1 MFCDWSLQIQ
11 ERSALL
17 ETCPWCAAKGQSL
30 ALRSY
35 RINSQEFITLCTDPQ
50 CLFPLVS
57 RPLEDVLASLVPPLH
72 QTQTGSKRKSPCGLE
87 NGDPVP
93 SPKHARSV
101 ESEVAEDAV
110 SQSGALSVS
119 GITSKLNGE
128 EECFNGK
135 KERIRQSEHTSMDVV
150 NKTLKHTLPE
160 TERGGANAYHKDSG
174 WSMPEEMDQELLE
187 EEQDGVCRPEDGTP
201 TLDKGFPLQKKM
213 LPVLQVAVSA
223 VESTVE
229 SEGAQKEVLSTLQEA
244 VFAREN
250 TFSAPQV
257 AISLPEKI
265 SRPLH
270 VAVSASTSA
279 PEKPLAKVA
288 LVEVVPTFEDTVS
301 LLEALTAPGEV
312 TQSRQKVHP
321 PLQRTVK
328 VVSAPEKVVSAPEKV
343 VSAPEK
349 RRLCLRQRRL
359 CLRQRRL
366 CLRQRRLCLRQ
377 RRLCLRR
384 LCLRQR
390 RLCLRQ
396 RRLCL
401 RQRRLCLRQRR
412 EKVVS
417 APEKVVSAPEKVV
430 SAPEKVVSAPEKV
443 VSAPEKVVSAP
454 EKVVSE
460 RRLCLRQR
468 RLCLPEKVVSAPEKV
483 VSAPEKVVSAPEKVA
498 MVPPAMEAVLVL
510 QDALTV
516 LENASP
522 GIKEGLAV
530 LKKDEEEECLIEE
543 KDVAILVALDDVPA
557 SEEVEK
563 ALPALVEAVPASEE
577 VEKALPALV
586 DDVPASEEVEN
597 SLPALVEAVPALE
610 KDEEEVATPA
620 LMDNECGEDDLSVFD
635 EEECSPEVMCR
646 PCSVDLSQSKVPVE
660 VHDDDDDDG
669 PIKARRRAQNT
680 RQLISSEDEMTG
692 KTMETEREGSVTEEV
707 KVVPSPPKKKMGRPR
722 KTSII
727 KYTQVVVPNF
737 DPEVISTEELVPVP
751 GPHLF
756 WRNEHSLCWL
766 DTLLV
771 ALVHL
776 HTLRDRRPTK
786 RPTVGQPV
794 WDLCESYNRACGL
807 ITAYQHTGADGVVR
821 VPSAVLQRVQTEMQ
835 AIRMSIFRLLE
846 PLLKCK
852 LGQNETPVFALP
864 LLLRADSW
872 AEPLFQQTYEWQFEC
887 ISTTCQHATNT
898 KCKKTLTTF
907 TKVLS
912 DWHPLNAAHQ
922 SRCSKCNKRKQTRML
937 VLERVS
943 PVFVL
948 HFVEGLPDNDL
959 CVYSF
964 TFQQQEYSVTTVI
977 QYDQQLKH
985 FVTWIRRTDGSWLEF
1000 DDLKHPNCVSHTQLV
1015 VPPREIHVVFWELKT
1030 DRPDNPQTP
1039 CSPPVSLTSTLLI
1052 HKELQQ
1058 PPLAKLFVNNESQ
1071 DISQTVSD
1079 DADTDMD
1086 TAITAGYIDND
1097 MDATLTNNVNSPIA
1111 IGSTSV
1117 LHGVPVQSCYHNLS
1131 LPLHNDTAVVE
1142 ALTVSDDTDIMDATV
1157 TTGKAGNS
1165 SISTTLLDTFEG
1177 LSHDD
1182 VVTLTLVEV
1191 KVGSDGRPLDDNNVS
1206 LAPGQNGDLSPPLPA
1221 PTPEAENPAP
1231 AHEMPPETDVVV
1243 IKRPSS
1249 PDTASVFLLASSD
1262 GPSEPDSEKPTP
1274 PSPPRLRRGRS
1285 TSNKAKMMASNTPVA
1300 PAAKVVATTPPR
1312 TATPMALPGKCGG
1325 IILPSVVSM
1334 MSPSYVEPS
1343 TPAPEAPTPPSPPPH
1358 SKPTTTSTSLQSKP
1372 GLPPPPDPNSR
1383 WSYLLSLH
1391 PTSIPNPPRPTSH
1404 FKHSTPNRFQQLSH
1418 SWQTPSMAPPNPDA
1432 RLKKPPPPPLP
1443 KPKLSKVDN
1452 EALPVKAAE
1461 MYGGFQARS
1470 RIVNI
1475 NMNSPSKTS
1484 SPTQLLSQRTDPQ
1497 NGAWKIPSQPPAL
1510 VSRKPLINHTTS
1522 AVPVVTSLPP
1532 SPGVTEIPK
1541 ISSSRK
1547 HSPGS
1552 QVSETDAL
1560 RYKLLKKLKAKK
1572 KKLEKLNQML
1582 GYQGGAGGRGE
1593 VTCTPDIT
1601 DRSPSHTVSSSTSVY
1616 DSPAYDQFFAD
1627 LLSPATTASNLSP
1640 DSTGLLEML
1649 TTNGQEGGGDL
1660 ACGGNG
1666 ISGASQVVTPVI
1678 LHPANHGV
1686 VVPQPGLAEPIT
1698 TSGENFLEEFI
1709 SGSANQQTEMETD
1722 TLSAL
1727 DLFF

>member
-1 MFCDWSLQIQ
+1 M
-11 ERSALL
+11 
-17 ETCPWCAAKGQSL
+17 
-30 ALRSY
+30 
-35 RINSQEFITLCTDPQ
+35 
-50 CLFPLVS
+50 
-57 RPLEDVLASLVPPLH
+57 
-72 QTQTGSKRKSPCGLE
+72 
-87 NGDPVP
+87 
-93 SPKHARSV
+93 
-101 ESEVAEDAV
+101 
-110 SQSGALSVS
+110 
-119 GITSKLNGE
+119 
-128 EECFNGK
+128 
-135 KERIRQSEHTSMDVV
+135 
-150 NKTLKHTLPE
+150 
-160 TERGGANAYHKDSG
+160 
-174 WSMPEEMDQELLE
+174 
-187 EEQDGVCRPEDGTP
+187 
-201 TLDKGFPLQKKM
+201 
-213 LPVLQVAVSA
+213 
-223 VESTVE
+223 
-229 SEGAQKEVLSTLQEA
+229 
-244 VFAREN
+244 
-250 TFSAPQV
+250 
-257 AISLPEKI
+257 SLPQKRLRRLYLPWWRMSLPSEEVEKAL
-265 SRPLH
+265 P
-270 VAVSASTSA
+270 
-279 PEKPLAKVA
+279 A
-288 LVEVVPTFEDTVS
+288 LVEDVPASEEVEKALPALVEDVPAS
-301 LLEALTAPGEV
+301 EEVEKALPALVEDVPALEEVEKALPALVEDVPASEEV
-312 TQSRQKVHP
+312 
-321 PLQRTVK
+321 
-328 VVSAPEKVVSAPEKV
+328 EKALPALVEDVPASEEVEKALPALV
-343 VSAPEK
+343 EDVPASEEVEK
-349 RRLCLRQRRL
+349 ALPALVEDVPASEEV
-359 CLRQRRL
+359 
-366 CLRQRRLCLRQ
+366 
-377 RRLCLRR
+377 
-384 LCLRQR
+384 
-390 RLCLRQ
+390 
-396 RRLCL
+396 
-401 RQRRLCLRQRR
+401 
-412 EKVVS
+412 EK
-417 APEKVVSAPEKVV
+417 A
-430 SAPEKVVSAPEKV
+430 
-443 VSAPEKVVSAP
+443 
-454 EKVVSE
+454 
-460 RRLCLRQR
+460 
-468 RLCLPEKVVSAPEKV
+468 LPA
-483 VSAPEKVVSAPEKVA
+483 
-498 MVPPAMEAVLVL
+498 LV
-510 QDALTV
+510 
-516 LENASP
+516 E
-522 GIKEGLAV
+522 
-530 LKKDEEEECLIEE
+530 
-543 KDVAILVALDDVPA
+543 DVPA

-563 ALPALVEAVPASEE
+563 ALPALVEAVPALQE
-577 VEKALPALV
+577 VEKALPT
-586 DDVPASEEVEN
+586 
-597 SLPALVEAVPALE
+597 LVEAVPASE
-610 KDEEEVATPA
+610 KDEEEVATHA
-620 LMDNECGEDDLSVFD
+620 LMDNEYGEDDLSVFD

-660 VHDDDDDDG
+660 VHDDDDDDDG

-692 KTMETEREGSVTEEV
+692 ETMETEREGSVTEEV
-707 KVVPSPPKKKMGRPR
+707 EVVPSPPKKKMGRPR
-722 KTSII
+722 KTPII

-737 DPEVISTEELVPVP
+737 DPEVISTDELVPVP

-872 AEPLFQQTYEWQFEC
+872 AEPLFQQAYEWQFEC

-1015 VPPREIHVVFWELKT
+1015 VPPKEIHVVFWELKT

-1039 CSPPVSLTSTLLI
+1039 CSPPVSLTSTVLI

-1086 TAITAGYIDND
+1086 TTITAGYIDND

-1131 LPLHNDTAVVE
+1131 LPLLHNDTAIVE
-1142 ALTVSDDTDIMDATV
+1142 ALTVSDDTDNDIMDTTV

-1165 SISTTLLDTFEG
+1165 SIGSTTLLDTFEG

-1191 KVGSDGRPLDDNNVS
+1191 KVGSDGRALDDNDVS
-1206 LAPGQNGDLSPPLPA
+1206 LAPRQNGDLSPPLPA

-1231 AHEMPPETDVVV
+1231 AHEMPPEGETPPETDVVV

-1249 PDTASVFLLASSD
+1249 PDTASGFLLDSSD

-1285 TSNKAKMMASNTPVA
+1285 TSNKAKMIASNTPVA

-1312 TATPMALPGKCGG
+1312 TSTPMALPGKCGG

-1343 TPAPEAPTPPSPPPH
+1343 TPSPEAPTPPSPPPH
-1358 SKPTTTSTSLQSKP
+1358 SKPATTSTSLQSKP

-1418 SWQTPSMAPPNPDA
+1418 SWQIPRMAPPNPDA
-1432 RLKKPPPPPLP
+1432 RLKKPPPLP

-1497 NGAWKIPSQPPAL
+1497 NGAWKIQSQPPAL

-1522 AVPVVTSLPP
+1522 AVPIVTSLPP

-1547 HSPGS
+1547 HSPGG

-1582 GYQGGAGGRGE
+1582 GNQGGAGGRGE

-1627 LLSPATTASNLSP
+1627 LLSPVTTASNLSP

>member
-1 MFCDWSLQIQ
+1 MSGDGTGLGAPGPLAGYWEKIQ

-72 QTQTGSKRKSPCGLE
+72 QTQTGSKRKRPCGLE

-135 KERIRQSEHTSMDVV
+135 KERIRQSEHTNMDVV

-201 TLDKGFPLQKKM
+201 TLDKGFPLQKKT
-213 LPVLQVAVSA
+213 ATCKTGNVSA

-279 PEKPLAKVA
+279 PEKPLAKAA

-343 VSAPEK
+343 VSAPE
-349 RRLCLRQRRL
+349 
-359 CLRQRRL
+359 
-366 CLRQRRLCLRQ
+366 
-377 RRLCLRR
+377 
-384 LCLRQR
+384 
-390 RLCLRQ
+390 
-396 RRLCL
+396 
-401 RQRRLCLRQRR
+401 
-412 EKVVS
+412 EVVS

-454 EKVVSE
+454 EKLVSAPEKVVSAPE
-460 RRLCLRQR
+460 KVVSAPEKVVSA
-468 RLCLPEKVVSAPEKV
+468 PEKVVSAPEKV

-563 ALPALVEAVPASEE
+563 ALPALVE
-577 VEKALPALV
+577 
-586 DDVPASEEVEN
+586 DVPASEEVEN

-660 VHDDDDDDG
+660 VHDDDDG

-692 KTMETEREGSVTEEV
+692 ETMETEREGSVTEEV
-707 KVVPSPPKKKMGRPR
+707 EVVPSPPKKKMGRPR

-872 AEPLFQQTYEWQFEC
+872 AEPLFQQAYEWQFEC

-1030 DRPDNPQTP
+1030 DRPDNPQTS

-1086 TAITAGYIDND
+1086 STITAGYIDND

-1177 LSHDD
+1177 LSRDD

-1334 MSPSYVEPS
+1334 MSLSNVEPS

-1484 SPTQLLSQRTDPQ
+1484 SPTQLLSQITDPQ

-1522 AVPVVTSLPP
+1522 AVPIVTSLPP

-1547 HSPGS
+1547 HSPGG

-1698 TSGENFLEEFI
+1698 ASGENFLEEFI

>member
-1 MFCDWSLQIQ
+1 MSGDGTGLGAPGLLAGYWEKIQ

-35 RINSQEFITLCTDPQ
+35 RINFQEFITLCTDPQ

-57 RPLEDVLASLVPPLH
+57 RPLEDVLASLVPPLP
-72 QTQTGSKRKSPCGLE
+72 QTQTGSKRKSHCGLE
-87 NGDPVP
+87 NGNPVP
-93 SPKHARSV
+93 SPKLARSV

-119 GITSKLNGE
+119 GITNTLNGE

-135 KERIRQSEHTSMDVV
+135 KERISQSEHTNMDLVDT
-150 NKTLKHTLPE
+150 TLKHTLPE
-160 TERGGANAYHKDSG
+160 TERGGANGYHKDSG

-187 EEQDGVCRPEDGTP
+187 EEQDGLFLPEEDTP
-201 TLDKGFPLQKKM
+201 TLDKGFPLQKKTV
-213 LPVLQVAVSA
+213 PVLQVAVSV
-223 VESTVE
+223 VEPTVE
-229 SEGAQKEVLSTLQEA
+229 SEGAPKEGLFTLQEA
-244 VFAREN
+244 VFALDN
-250 TFSAPQV
+250 TLSAPQV
-257 AISLPEKI
+257 AISVPEKI

-270 VAVSASTSA
+270 MAVSASTSA
-279 PEKPLAKVA
+279 PEKPLAKAA
-288 LVEVVPTFEDTVS
+288 LVEVVPTLEDTVS
-301 LLEALTAPGEV
+301 LLESLTAPGEV
-312 TQSRQKVHP
+312 TPSHQKVHP

-328 VVSAPEKVVSAPEKV
+328 VVSAPEKVMSAPEKV
-343 VSAPEK
+343 VGTPD
-349 RRLCLRQRRL
+349 
-359 CLRQRRL
+359 
-366 CLRQRRLCLRQ
+366 
-377 RRLCLRR
+377 
-384 LCLRQR
+384 
-390 RLCLRQ
+390 
-396 RRLCL
+396 
-401 RQRRLCLRQRR
+401 
-412 EKVVS
+412 
-417 APEKVVSAPEKVV
+417 
-430 SAPEKVVSAPEKV
+430 
-443 VSAPEKVVSAP
+443 
-454 EKVVSE
+454 
-460 RRLCLRQR
+460 
-468 RLCLPEKVVSAPEKV
+468 
-483 VSAPEKVVSAPEKVA
+483 
-498 MVPPAMEAVLVL
+498 MEAVLVL
-510 QDALTV
+510 QEALTV
-516 LENASP
+516 LEEASP
-522 GIKEGLAV
+522 GMKEGLSV
-530 LKKDEEEECLIEE
+530 LKKDEECLISLE
-543 KDVAILVALDDVPA
+543 KEDEVAILVALEDVPA
-557 SEEVEK
+557 LEEVEK
-563 ALPALVEAVPASEE
+563 A
-577 VEKALPALV
+577 
-586 DDVPASEEVEN
+586 
-597 SLPALVEAVPALE
+597 LPALVEAVPALE

-620 LMDNECGEDDLSVFD
+620 LIDNEYGEEDLPVFD
-635 EEECSPEVMCR
+635 EEEEEECPPEVMCR
-646 PCSVDLSQSKVPVE
+646 PCSVDLSQSRVPVE
-660 VHDDDDDDG
+660 VHDDDDDDDG
-669 PIKARRRAQNT
+669 PIKARRRAQNAW
-680 RQLISSEDEMTG
+680 QLISSEDEMTG
-692 KTMETEREGSVTEEV
+692 ATMETEREGSVTEEV
-707 KVVPSPPKKKMGRPR
+707 EVVASQPKKKMGRPR
-722 KTSII
+722 KTPII
-727 KYTQVVVPNF
+727 KYTQEVVPNF

-756 WRNEHSLCWL
+756 WRNENSLCWL

-786 RPTVGQPV
+786 RPAGGQPV
-794 WDLCESYNRACGL
+794 WDLCERYNQACGL
-807 ITAYQHTGADGVVR
+807 ITAYQHTGADSVVR

-835 AIRMSIFRLLE
+835 AIRMSIFKLLE

-872 AEPLFQQTYEWQFEC
+872 AEPLFQQAYEWQFEC

-985 FVTWIRRTDGSWLEF
+985 FVTWIRRPDGSWLEF

-1058 PPLAKLFVNNESQ
+1058 PPLAKLFVNDESQ
-1071 DISQTVSD
+1071 DISQTVSV

-1086 TAITAGYIDND
+1086 TPITAGYIDND
-1097 MDATLTNNVNSPIA
+1097 MDTALRNNVNSPIP

-1117 LHGVPVQSCYHNLS
+1117 LHGVPAQSCYPNLS
-1131 LPLHNDTAVVE
+1131 LPLLHNDTAIVE
-1142 ALTVSDDTDIMDATV
+1142 ALAVSDDTDNVIMDTTV
-1157 TTGKAGNS
+1157 TTGNAGNS
-1165 SISTTLLDTFEG
+1165 SISSTTLLDTFEG

-1182 VVTLTLVEV
+1182 IVTLTLVEV
-1191 KVGSDGRPLDDNNVS
+1191 RVDSDGRPLDDNNVS
-1206 LAPGQNGDLSPPLPA
+1206 LAPRQNADLSPPLPA
-1221 PTPEAENPAP
+1221 PTPGAENPAP
-1231 AHEMPPETDVVV
+1231 ALETPPETDVVV
-1243 IKRPSS
+1243 IKRPS
-1249 PDTASVFLLASSD
+1249 ASGFLLDSSD

-1274 PSPPRLRRGRS
+1274 PCPPKLRRGRS
-1285 TSNKAKMMASNTPVA
+1285 TSNKAKMMASNTTVA
-1300 PAAKVVATTPPR
+1300 PAAKVVTTTPPR
-1312 TATPMALPGKCGG
+1312 TATPMALPGNCGG

-1343 TPAPEAPTPPSPPPH
+1343 TLTSEAPTPPSPPPH
-1358 SKPTTTSTSLQSKP
+1358 SEPAATSISLQSKP
-1372 GLPPPPDPNSR
+1372 GLPPPLDPNSR

-1391 PTSIPNPPRPTSH
+1391 PTSIPNPPRTQSH
-1404 FKHSTPNRFQQLSH
+1404 FNHSTPNRFQQLSQ
-1418 SWQTPSMAPPNPDA
+1418 SWQTPRMAPPNPDA
-1432 RLKKPPPPPLP
+1432 RLKKPPPLP

-1475 NMNSPSKTS
+1475 NINSPSKTS
-1484 SPTQLLSQRTDPQ
+1484 PPTQLLSQRIDPQ
-1497 NGAWKIPSQPPAL
+1497 NGPWKIPSQHAAL

-1522 AVPVVTSLPP
+1522 AVPIVTSLPP
-1532 SPGVTEIPK
+1532 SPGVTELPK

-1547 HSPGS
+1547 HSPGG

-1640 DSTGLLEML
+1640 DSTGFLEML

-1660 ACGGNG
+1660 ACGRNG
-1666 ISGASQVVTPVI
+1666 ISGASKVVTPVI
-1678 LHPANHGV
+1678 LPTANHGV

>member
-1 MFCDWSLQIQ
+1 MIQ

-35 RINSQEFITLCTDPQ
+35 RINFQEFITLCTDPQ

-57 RPLEDVLASLVPPLH
+57 RPLEDVLASLVPPLP

-93 SPKHARSV
+93 SPKRAQSV

-110 SQSGALSVS
+110 SPSGALSVS
-119 GITSKLNGE
+119 GITNKLNGE

-135 KERIRQSEHTSMDVV
+135 KERISQSEHTNMDVV
-150 NKTLKHTLPE
+150 DKTLKHTLPE
-160 TERGGANAYHKDSG
+160 TERGGANGYHKDSG

-187 EEQDGVCRPEDGTP
+187 EEQDGVFLPGEGTP
-201 TLDKGFPLQKKM
+201 TLDKGFPLQKM
-213 LPVLQVAVSA
+213 VPVLQVAVSV
-223 VESTVE
+223 VEPTVE
-229 SEGAQKEVLSTLQEA
+229 SEGAPKEVLSTLQEA
-244 VFAREN
+244 VFALDN
-250 TFSAPQV
+250 TLSAPQV
-257 AISLPEKI
+257 SISVPEEI

-279 PEKPLAKVA
+279 PEKPLAKAA
-288 LVEVVPTFEDTVS
+288 LVEVVPTLEDTVS
-301 LLEALTAPGEV
+301 LLEALTAPGL
-312 TQSRQKVHP
+312 S
-321 PLQRTVK
+321 
-328 VVSAPEKVVSAPEKV
+328 
-343 VSAPEK
+343 
-349 RRLCLRQRRL
+349 
-359 CLRQRRL
+359 
-366 CLRQRRLCLRQ
+366 
-377 RRLCLRR
+377 
-384 LCLRQR
+384 
-390 RLCLRQ
+390 
-396 RRLCL
+396 
-401 RQRRLCLRQRR
+401 
-412 EKVVS
+412 
-417 APEKVVSAPEKVV
+417 
-430 SAPEKVVSAPEKV
+430 
-443 VSAPEKVVSAP
+443 
-454 EKVVSE
+454 
-460 RRLCLRQR
+460 
-468 RLCLPEKVVSAPEKV
+468 
-483 VSAPEKVVSAPEKVA
+483 
-498 MVPPAMEAVLVL
+498 
-510 QDALTV
+510 
-516 LENASP
+516 
-522 GIKEGLAV
+522 GL
-530 LKKDEEEECLIEE
+530 KNDEEEECLIKEE
-543 KDVAILVALDDVPA
+543 EVALEDVPA

-563 ALPALVEAVPASEE
+563 ALPALVEAV
-577 VEKALPALV
+577 L
-586 DDVPASEEVEN
+586 
-597 SLPALVEAVPALE
+597 ALE
-610 KDEEEVATPA
+610 KDEVATPA
-620 LMDNECGEDDLSVFD
+620 LMDNEYGEEDLPVFD
-635 EEECSPEVMCR
+635 KEEEEECPPEVMCR

-660 VHDDDDDDG
+660 VHDDDDG
-669 PIKARRRAQNT
+669 SIKVRRRAQNT

-692 KTMETEREGSVTEEV
+692 ATMETDREGSVTEEV
-707 KVVPSPPKKKMGRPR
+707 EVVPSPPKKKMGRPR
-722 KTSII
+722 KTPII
-727 KYTQVVVPNF
+727 KYTQEVVPNF
-737 DPEVISTEELVPVP
+737 DPEVISTEEFVPLP

-756 WRNEHSLCWL
+756 WRNENSLCWL

-776 HTLRDRRPTK
+776 RTLRDRRPTK

-794 WDLCESYNRACGL
+794 WDLCERYNRACGL
-807 ITAYQHTGADGVVR
+807 ITAYQHTGADSVVR
-821 VPSAVLQRVQTEMQ
+821 VPSAVLQRVQTEMH
-835 AIRMSIFRLLE
+835 AIRMSIFKLLE

-872 AEPLFQQTYEWQFEC
+872 AEPLFQQAYEWQFEC
-887 ISTTCQHATNT
+887 TSTTCQHATNT

-912 DWHPLNAAHQ
+912 DWHPLNAAHH

-964 TFQQQEYSVTTVI
+964 TFQQQKYSVTTVI

-985 FVTWIRRTDGSWLEF
+985 FVTWIRRPDGSWLEF

-1052 HKELQQ
+1052 HKELQK

-1086 TAITAGYIDND
+1086 TTITAGYIDND
-1097 MDATLTNNVNSPIA
+1097 MDTTLTNNVNSPIA

-1117 LHGVPVQSCYHNLS
+1117 LHSVPVQSCYHNLS
-1131 LPLHNDTAVVE
+1131 LPLLHNDTAIVE
-1142 ALTVSDDTDIMDATV
+1142 ALTVSDDTDNDIMDTTV
-1157 TTGKAGNS
+1157 TTGNAGNS
-1165 SISTTLLDTFEG
+1165 SISSTTLLDTFEG

-1182 VVTLTLVEV
+1182 IVTLTLVEV
-1191 KVGSDGRPLDDNNVS
+1191 KVDSDGRPLDDNNVS
-1206 LAPGQNGDLSPPLPA
+1206 LAPRQNGDLSPPLPA
-1221 PTPEAENPAP
+1221 PTPETENPAP

-1249 PDTASVFLLASSD
+1249 PDTASGFLLDSSD
-1262 GPSEPDSEKPTP
+1262 GPSEPNSEKPTP
-1274 PSPPRLRRGRS
+1274 PSPPKLRRGRR
-1285 TSNKAKMMASNTPVA
+1285 TSNKAKIMASNNPVA
-1300 PAAKVVATTPPR
+1300 AAKVVTTTPPR
-1312 TATPMALPGKCGG
+1312 TATPMALPGNWGG

-1343 TPAPEAPTPPSPPPH
+1343 TLAPEASTPPPPH
-1358 SKPTTTSTSLQSKP
+1358 SKPAATSTSLQSKP

-1391 PTSIPNPPRPTSH
+1391 PTSIPNPPRTQRPTSH
-1404 FKHSTPNRFQQLSH
+1404 FNHSTPNRFQQLSQ
-1418 SWQTPSMAPPNPDA
+1418 SWQVPRMAPPNPDA
-1432 RLKKPPPPPLP
+1432 RLKKPPPLP
-1443 KPKLSKVDN
+1443 KPKLSKGDI

-1475 NMNSPSKTS
+1475 NINSPSKTS
-1484 SPTQLLSQRTDPQ
+1484 PPTQLISQRTDPQ
-1497 NGAWKIPSQPPAL
+1497 NDAWKIPSQPAAL

-1522 AVPVVTSLPP
+1522 AVPIVTSLPP

-1547 HSPGS
+1547 HSPGGL
-1552 QVSETDAL
+1552 VSETDAL

-1640 DSTGLLEML
+1640 DSTGFLEML

-1660 ACGGNG
+1660 ACGGDG

-1678 LHPANHGV
+1678 LHPANHVV

>member
-1 MFCDWSLQIQ
+1 
-11 ERSALL
+11 
-17 ETCPWCAAKGQSL
+17 
-30 ALRSY
+30 
-35 RINSQEFITLCTDPQ
+35 
-50 CLFPLVS
+50 
-57 RPLEDVLASLVPPLH
+57 
-72 QTQTGSKRKSPCGLE
+72 
-87 NGDPVP
+87 
-93 SPKHARSV
+93 
-101 ESEVAEDAV
+101 
-110 SQSGALSVS
+110 
-119 GITSKLNGE
+119 
-128 EECFNGK
+128 
-135 KERIRQSEHTSMDVV
+135 
-150 NKTLKHTLPE
+150 
-160 TERGGANAYHKDSG
+160 
-174 WSMPEEMDQELLE
+174 
-187 EEQDGVCRPEDGTP
+187 
-201 TLDKGFPLQKKM
+201 
-213 LPVLQVAVSA
+213 
-223 VESTVE
+223 
-229 SEGAQKEVLSTLQEA
+229 
-244 VFAREN
+244 
-250 TFSAPQV
+250 
-257 AISLPEKI
+257 
-265 SRPLH
+265 
-270 VAVSASTSA
+270 
-279 PEKPLAKVA
+279 
-288 LVEVVPTFEDTVS
+288 
-301 LLEALTAPGEV
+301 
-312 TQSRQKVHP
+312 
-321 PLQRTVK
+321 
-328 VVSAPEKVVSAPEKV
+328 
-343 VSAPEK
+343 
-349 RRLCLRQRRL
+349 
-359 CLRQRRL
+359 
-366 CLRQRRLCLRQ
+366 
-377 RRLCLRR
+377 
-384 LCLRQR
+384 
-390 RLCLRQ
+390 
-396 RRLCL
+396 
-401 RQRRLCLRQRR
+401 
-412 EKVVS
+412 
-417 APEKVVSAPEKVV
+417 
-430 SAPEKVVSAPEKV
+430 
-443 VSAPEKVVSAP
+443 
-454 EKVVSE
+454 
-460 RRLCLRQR
+460 
-468 RLCLPEKVVSAPEKV
+468 
-483 VSAPEKVVSAPEKVA
+483 

-516 LENASP
+516 LENNSP
-522 GIKEGLAV
+522 DIKEGLSV

-543 KDVAILVALDDVPA
+543 EEVAILVALEDVPALEEVEKALPALVEDVPALEEVEKALPALVEDVPASEEVEKALPALVEDVPALEEVEKALPALVEDVPA

-563 ALPALVEAVPASEE
+563 ALPALVEAVPALQE
-577 VEKALPALV
+577 VEKALPT
-586 DDVPASEEVEN
+586 
-597 SLPALVEAVPALE
+597 LVEAVPASE
-610 KDEEEVATPA
+610 KDEEEVATHA
-620 LMDNECGEDDLSVFD
+620 LMDNEYGEDDLSVFD

-660 VHDDDDDDG
+660 VHDDDDDDDG

-692 KTMETEREGSVTEEV
+692 ETMETEREGSVTEEV
-707 KVVPSPPKKKMGRPR
+707 EVVPSPPKKKMGRPR
-722 KTSII
+722 KTPII

-737 DPEVISTEELVPVP
+737 DPEVISTDELVPVP

-872 AEPLFQQTYEWQFEC
+872 AEPLFQQAYEWQFEC

-1015 VPPREIHVVFWELKT
+1015 VPPKEIHVVFWELKT

-1039 CSPPVSLTSTLLI
+1039 CSPPVSLTSTVLI

-1086 TAITAGYIDND
+1086 TTITAGYIDND

-1131 LPLHNDTAVVE
+1131 LPLLHNDTAIVE
-1142 ALTVSDDTDIMDATV
+1142 ALTVSDDTDNDIMDTTV

-1165 SISTTLLDTFEG
+1165 SIGSTTLLDTFEG

-1191 KVGSDGRPLDDNNVS
+1191 KVGSDGRALDDNDVS
-1206 LAPGQNGDLSPPLPA
+1206 LAPRQNGDLSPPLPA

-1231 AHEMPPETDVVV
+1231 AHEMPPEGETPPETDVVV

-1249 PDTASVFLLASSD
+1249 PDTASGFLLDSSD

-1285 TSNKAKMMASNTPVA
+1285 TSNKAKMIASNTPVA

-1312 TATPMALPGKCGG
+1312 TSTPMALPGKCGG

-1343 TPAPEAPTPPSPPPH
+1343 TPSPEAPTPPSPPPH
-1358 SKPTTTSTSLQSKP
+1358 SKPATTSTSLQSKP

-1418 SWQTPSMAPPNPDA
+1418 SWQIPRMAPPNPDA
-1432 RLKKPPPPPLP
+1432 RLKKPPPLP

-1497 NGAWKIPSQPPAL
+1497 NGAWKIQSQPPAL

-1522 AVPVVTSLPP
+1522 AVPIVTSLPP

-1547 HSPGS
+1547 HSPGG

-1582 GYQGGAGGRGE
+1582 GNQGGAGGRGE

-1627 LLSPATTASNLSP
+1627 LLSPVTTASNLSP

>member
-1 MFCDWSLQIQ
+1 MSGDGTGLGAPGPLAGYWEKIQ

-72 QTQTGSKRKSPCGLE
+72 QTQTGSKRKRPCGLE

-135 KERIRQSEHTSMDVV
+135 KERIRQSEHTNMDVV

-201 TLDKGFPLQKKM
+201 TLDKGFPLQKKT
-213 LPVLQVAVSA
+213 ATCKTGNVSA

-279 PEKPLAKVA
+279 PEKPLAKAA

-349 RRLCLRQRRL
+349 VVSAPEKVVSAPEKLVSAP
-359 CLRQRRL
+359 
-366 CLRQRRLCLRQ
+366 
-377 RRLCLRR
+377 
-384 LCLRQR
+384 
-390 RLCLRQ
+390 
-396 RRLCL
+396 
-401 RQRRLCLRQRR
+401 

-454 EKVVSE
+454 EKVVSAPE
-460 RRLCLRQR
+460 KVVSA
-468 RLCLPEKVVSAPEKV
+468 PEKVVSAPEKV

-563 ALPALVEAVPASEE
+563 ALPALVE
-577 VEKALPALV
+577 
-586 DDVPASEEVEN
+586 DVPASEEVEN

-660 VHDDDDDDG
+660 VHDDDDG

-692 KTMETEREGSVTEEV
+692 ETMETEREGSVTEEV
-707 KVVPSPPKKKMGRPR
+707 EVVPSPPKKKMGRPR

-872 AEPLFQQTYEWQFEC
+872 AEPLFQQAYEWQFEC

-1030 DRPDNPQTP
+1030 DRPDNPQTS

-1086 TAITAGYIDND
+1086 STITAGYIDND

-1177 LSHDD
+1177 LSRDD

-1334 MSPSYVEPS
+1334 MSLSNVEPS

-1484 SPTQLLSQRTDPQ
+1484 SPTQLLSQITDPQ

-1522 AVPVVTSLPP
+1522 AVPIVTSLPP

-1547 HSPGS
+1547 HSPGG

-1698 TSGENFLEEFI
+1698 ASGENFLEEFI

>member
-1 MFCDWSLQIQ
+1 MSGDGTGLGAPGPLAGYWEKIQ

-72 QTQTGSKRKSPCGLE
+72 QTQTGSNRKSPCELE

-93 SPKHARSV
+93 SPKHAGSV

-110 SQSGALSVS
+110 SQSGAPSVS
-119 GITSKLNGE
+119 GITNKLNGE

-135 KERIRQSEHTSMDVV
+135 KERIRQSEHTNMDVV

-160 TERGGANAYHKDSG
+160 TERGRANAYHKGSG

-187 EEQDGVCRPEDGTP
+187 EEQDGVFRPEDGTP
-201 TLDKGFPLQKKM
+201 TIDEGFPLQKKT
-213 LPVLQVAVSA
+213 LSVLQVAVSA
-223 VESTVE
+223 VE

-250 TFSAPQV
+250 TFSAPLL

-270 VAVSASTSA
+270 VAVSASPSA
-279 PEKPLAKVA
+279 PEKPLAKAA

-328 VVSAPEKVVSAPEKV
+328 VVSAPEEVGSAPE
-343 VSAPEK
+343 E
-349 RRLCLRQRRL
+349 
-359 CLRQRRL
+359 
-366 CLRQRRLCLRQ
+366 
-377 RRLCLRR
+377 
-384 LCLRQR
+384 
-390 RLCLRQ
+390 
-396 RRLCL
+396 
-401 RQRRLCLRQRR
+401 
-412 EKVVS
+412 
-417 APEKVVSAPEKVV
+417 
-430 SAPEKVVSAPEKV
+430 
-443 VSAPEKVVSAP
+443 
-454 EKVVSE
+454 
-460 RRLCLRQR
+460 
-468 RLCLPEKVVSAPEKV
+468 
-483 VSAPEKVVSAPEKVA
+483 VA
-498 MVPPAMEAVLVL
+498 MAPPAMEAVLVL

-516 LENASP
+516 LGNASP
-522 GIKEGLAV
+522 GIKEG
-530 LKKDEEEECLIEE
+530 EEEECLIEE
-543 KDVAILVALDDVPA
+543 EEVAILVALEDVPA

-563 ALPALVEAVPASEE
+563 ALPALVEAVPA
-577 VEKALPALV
+577 
-586 DDVPASEEVEN
+586 
-597 SLPALVEAVPALE
+597 LE
-610 KDEEEVATPA
+610 KDEEVATPA
-620 LMDNECGEDDLSVFD
+620 LMDNECREDDLSVFD

-646 PCSVDLSQSKVPVE
+646 PCSVDLSKSKVPVE

-692 KTMETEREGSVTEEV
+692 ETMETAREGSVTEEV
-707 KVVPSPPKKKMGRPR
+707 EIVPSPPKKKMGRPR
-722 KTSII
+722 KTPII

-737 DPEVISTEELVPVP
+737 DPEVISTDEFVPVP

-776 HTLRDRRPTK
+776 HTLRDRWPTK

-807 ITAYQHTGADGVVR
+807 ITAYQHTDADGVVR

-864 LLLRADSW
+864 LLLKADSW
-872 AEPLFQQTYEWQFEC
+872 AEPLFQHAYEWQFEC
-887 ISTTCQHATNT
+887 ISATCQHATNT

-964 TFQQQEYSVTTVI
+964 TFQQQEYTVTTVI

-1039 CSPPVSLTSTLLI
+1039 CSLPVSLTSTLLI
-1052 HKELQQ
+1052 HKELLQ
-1058 PPLAKLFVNNESQ
+1058 PPLAKFFVNNESQ
-1071 DISQTVSD
+1071 DIAQSVSD

-1086 TAITAGYIDND
+1086 TNITAGYIDND
-1097 MDATLTNNVNSPIA
+1097 MDTTLTNNVNAPIA

-1117 LHGVPVQSCYHNLS
+1117 LQGAPVQSCYHNLS
-1131 LPLHNDTAVVE
+1131 LPLLHNDTAIVE
-1142 ALTVSDDTDIMDATV
+1142 ALTVSDDTDNDIMDTTV
-1157 TTGKAGNS
+1157 TSGKAGNS
-1165 SISTTLLDTFEG
+1165 SISSTTLLDTFEG

-1191 KVGSDGRPLDDNNVS
+1191 KVGSDGRPLDDNDVS
-1206 LAPGQNGDLSPPLPA
+1206 LAPRQNGNLSPPLPA

-1249 PDTASVFLLASSD
+1249 PDTAGGFLLDSSD

-1285 TSNKAKMMASNTPVA
+1285 SSNKAKMMASNTPVA
-1300 PAAKVVATTPPR
+1300 PAAKVVTTTPPR

-1358 SKPTTTSTSLQSKP
+1358 SKPATTSTSLQSKP

-1418 SWQTPSMAPPNPDA
+1418 SWQTPRMAPPNPDA

-1497 NGAWKIPSQPPAL
+1497 NCAWKITSQPPAL

-1522 AVPVVTSLPP
+1522 AVPIVTSLPP

-1541 ISSSRK
+1541 TSSSRK
-1547 HSPGS
+1547 HSPGG

-1627 LLSPATTASNLSP
+1627 LLSPATTTSNLSPATTTSNLSP

-1666 ISGASQVVTPVI
+1666 ISGASQVGTPVI

>member
-17 ETCPWCAAKGQSL
+17 ETCPWCAAKGQTQ

-35 RINSQEFITLCTDPQ
+35 RINFHEFITLCTDPQ

-57 RPLEDVLASLVPPLH
+57 RPLEDVLASLIPPLP

-87 NGDPVP
+87 NRDPVP
-93 SPKHARSV
+93 SPKRAQSV

-110 SQSGALSVS
+110 SPSGALSVS
-119 GITSKLNGE
+119 GITNKLNGG

-135 KERIRQSEHTSMDVV
+135 KERISQSEHTNIDVV
-150 NKTLKHTLPE
+150 DKTLKHTLPE
-160 TERGGANAYHKDSG
+160 TERGRANGYHKDSG

-187 EEQDGVCRPEDGTP
+187 EEQDGVFLPEEGTP
-201 TLDKGFPLQKKM
+201 ILDKGLPLQKKTVR
-213 LPVLQVAVSA
+213 VLQVAVS
-223 VESTVE
+223 VLEPTVE
-229 SEGAQKEVLSTLQEA
+229 TEGSPKEVLSTLQEP
-244 VFAREN
+244 VFAPLDN
-250 TFSAPQV
+250 TLSAPQV
-257 AISLPEKI
+257 AIFVPEKI

-270 VAVSASTSA
+270 VAVSASTST
-279 PEKPLAKVA
+279 PEKPLAKA
-288 LVEVVPTFEDTVS
+288 TLVEAVPTLEDTVS
-301 LLEALTAPGEV
+301 LLEALTASGEG
-312 TQSRQKVHP
+312 TPSHQKVHP

-349 RRLCLRQRRL
+349 
-359 CLRQRRL
+359 
-366 CLRQRRLCLRQ
+366 
-377 RRLCLRR
+377 
-384 LCLRQR
+384 
-390 RLCLRQ
+390 
-396 RRLCL
+396 
-401 RQRRLCLRQRR
+401 
-412 EKVVS
+412 VVGT
-417 APEKVVSAPEKVV
+417 
-430 SAPEKVVSAPEKV
+430 
-443 VSAPEKVVSAP
+443 
-454 EKVVSE
+454 
-460 RRLCLRQR
+460 
-468 RLCLPEKVVSAPEKV
+468 
-483 VSAPEKVVSAPEKVA
+483 
-498 MVPPAMEAVLVL
+498 PAMEAVLVL
-510 QDALTV
+510 QEALTV
-516 LENASP
+516 LEEASP
-522 GIKEGLAV
+522 GMTEGLSV
-530 LKKDEEEECLIEE
+530 LKKDEEEECFIALKKEE
-543 KDVAILVALDDVPA
+543 DVAILVAL
-557 SEEVEK
+557 
-563 ALPALVEAVPASEE
+563 EAVPASEE
-577 VEKALPALV
+577 VEKALPTL
-586 DDVPASEEVEN
+586 
-597 SLPALVEAVPALE
+597 EAVPALE

-620 LMDNECGEDDLSVFD
+620 LMDNEYGEEDLPVFD
-635 EEECSPEVMCR
+635 EEEKKEEEECPPEVTCR

-660 VHDDDDDDG
+660 VHDEDDD
-669 PIKARRRAQNT
+669 PIKARRRAQNG
-680 RQLISSEDEMTG
+680 RQLISSEDEMTCA
-692 KTMETEREGSVTEEV
+692 TMETEREGSVTEEV
-707 KVVPSPPKKKMGRPR
+707 EVVASPPKKKMGRPR
-722 KTSII
+722 KTLII
-727 KYTQVVVPNF
+727 NYTQEVVPIF
-737 DPEVISTEELVPVP
+737 DPEVISTAELVPVP

-756 WRNEHSLCWL
+756 WRNENSLCWL

-776 HTLRDRRPTK
+776 RTLRDRRPTK

-794 WDLCESYNRACGL
+794 WDLCERYNWACGL
-807 ITAYQHTGADGVVR
+807 ITAYQHTGADRVVR

-835 AIRMSIFRLLE
+835 AIRMSIFKLLE

-872 AEPLFQQTYEWQFEC
+872 AEPLFQQAYEWQFEC

-907 TKVLS
+907 TKVHS

-959 CVYSF
+959 CMYSF
-964 TFQQQEYSVTTVI
+964 TFQQQKYSVTTVI

-985 FVTWIRRTDGSWLEF
+985 FVTWIRRPDGSWLEF

-1015 VPPREIHVVFWELKT
+1015 VPPRGIHVVFWELET
-1030 DRPDNPQTP
+1030 DRLDNPQTP

-1086 TAITAGYIDND
+1086 TTITAGYIDND
-1097 MDATLTNNVNSPIA
+1097 MDTTLTNNVNSPIA

-1117 LHGVPVQSCYHNLS
+1117 LHGVPVQSCDHNLS
-1131 LPLHNDTAVVE
+1131 LPLLHNDTAIVE
-1142 ALTVSDDTDIMDATV
+1142 ALTVSDNDIMDTTV
-1157 TTGKAGNS
+1157 TTGNAGNS
-1165 SISTTLLDTFEG
+1165 SISSTTLLDTFEG

-1182 VVTLTLVEV
+1182 IVTLTLVEV
-1191 KVGSDGRPLDDNNVS
+1191 KVDSDGRPLEDNVS
-1206 LAPGQNGDLSPPLPA
+1206 LAPRQNGDLSPPLPA

-1231 AHEMPPETDVVV
+1231 AHEMPPEGETPPETDDVV

-1249 PDTASVFLLASSD
+1249 PDTASGFLLDSSD
-1262 GPSEPDSEKPTP
+1262 GPSEPDSEEPTP
-1274 PSPPRLRRGRS
+1274 PSPPKLRRGRS
-1285 TSNKAKMMASNTPVA
+1285 TSSKPKMVSSNNPVA
-1300 PAAKVVATTPPR
+1300 PAAKVVTTPR
-1312 TATPMALPGKCGG
+1312 TATPMALPGNCGG

-1334 MSPSYVEPS
+1334 MSPSYVELS
-1343 TPAPEAPTPPSPPPH
+1343 TPAPESPTPPSPPPH
-1358 SKPTTTSTSLQSKP
+1358 FKPATTSTSLQSKP

-1391 PTSIPNPPRPTSH
+1391 PTSIPNPPRTQRPTSH
-1404 FKHSTPNRFQQLSH
+1404 FNCSTPNRFQPLSQ
-1418 SWQTPSMAPPNPDA
+1418 SRQAPKMAPPNPDA
-1432 RLKKPPPPPLP
+1432 RLKKPPPLP
-1443 KPKLSKVDN
+1443 KLTKVDN

-1461 MYGGFQARS
+1461 MYGGFQAKS
-1470 RIVNI
+1470 RNI
-1475 NMNSPSKTS
+1475 NININSPSKTS
-1484 SPTQLLSQRTDPQ
+1484 PPTQLLSQKTDPQ
-1497 NGAWKIPSQPPAL
+1497 NGPWKIPSQPAAL

-1522 AVPVVTSLPP
+1522 AVPIVTSLPP
-1532 SPGVTEIPK
+1532 SPGVTDLPK

-1547 HSPGS
+1547 HCPGG

-1582 GYQGGAGGRGE
+1582 GYQGGEGGRGE

-1616 DSPAYDQFFAD
+1616 DSPAYDQFFAN

-1640 DSTGLLEML
+1640 DSTGFLEML
-1649 TTNGQEGGGDL
+1649 TTNGQEGGGVL

>member
-35 RINSQEFITLCTDPQ
+35 RINFQEFITLCTDPQ

-57 RPLEDVLASLVPPLH
+57 RPLEDVLASLVPPLP

-93 SPKHARSV
+93 SPKRAQSV

-110 SQSGALSVS
+110 SPSGALSVS
-119 GITSKLNGE
+119 DITNKLNGE

-135 KERIRQSEHTSMDVV
+135 KERISQSEHTNMDVV
-150 NKTLKHTLPE
+150 DKTLKHALPE
-160 TERGGANAYHKDSG
+160 TERGGANGYHKDSG

-187 EEQDGVCRPEDGTP
+187 EEQDGVFLPEEGTP

-213 LPVLQVAVSA
+213 VPVLQVAVSV
-223 VESTVE
+223 VEPTVE
-229 SEGAQKEVLSTLQEA
+229 SEGAPKEVLSTLQEA
-244 VFAREN
+244 VFALDN
-250 TFSAPQV
+250 TLSAPQV
-257 AISLPEKI
+257 SISVPEKI

-270 VAVSASTSA
+270 VAISASTSA
-279 PEKPLAKVA
+279 PEKLLAKAA
-288 LVEVVPTFEDTVS
+288 LVEVIPILEDTVS

-312 TQSRQKVHP
+312 TPSRQKVHP

-328 VVSAPEKVVSAPEKV
+328 VVSVPEKVVSVPEKVVSVPEKVVSVPEKVVSVPEKVVSVPEKVVSVPEKVVSVPEKVVSVPEKVVSAPEKV
-343 VSAPEK
+343 VS
-349 RRLCLRQRRL
+349 
-359 CLRQRRL
+359 
-366 CLRQRRLCLRQ
+366 
-377 RRLCLRR
+377 
-384 LCLRQR
+384 
-390 RLCLRQ
+390 
-396 RRLCL
+396 
-401 RQRRLCLRQRR
+401 
-412 EKVVS
+412 V
-417 APEKVVSAPEKVV
+417 PEKVVGT
-430 SAPEKVVSAPEKV
+430 
-443 VSAPEKVVSAP
+443 
-454 EKVVSE
+454 
-460 RRLCLRQR
+460 
-468 RLCLPEKVVSAPEKV
+468 
-483 VSAPEKVVSAPEKVA
+483 
-498 MVPPAMEAVLVL
+498 PAMEAVLVL
-510 QDALTV
+510 QEALTV
-516 LENASP
+516 LEEASP
-522 GIKEGLAV
+522 GMKEGLSG
-530 LKKDEEEECLIEE
+530 LKKDEEEECLIKEE
-543 KDVAILVALDDVPA
+543 EVALEDVPA

-563 ALPALVEAVPASEE
+563 ALPALVEAVP
-577 VEKALPALV
+577 V
-586 DDVPASEEVEN
+586 
-597 SLPALVEAVPALE
+597 LE
-610 KDEEEVATPA
+610 KEEVATPA
-620 LMDNECGEDDLSVFD
+620 LMDNEYGEEDLPVFD
-635 EEECSPEVMCR
+635 KEEEEECPPEVMCR

-660 VHDDDDDDG
+660 VHDDDDG
-669 PIKARRRAQNT
+669 PIKVRRRAQNT

-692 KTMETEREGSVTEEV
+692 ATMETEREGSVTGEV
-707 KVVPSPPKKKMGRPR
+707 EVVPSPPKKKMGRPR
-722 KTSII
+722 KTPII
-727 KYTQVVVPNF
+727 KYTQEVVPNF
-737 DPEVISTEELVPVP
+737 DPEVISTEEFVPVP

-756 WRNEHSLCWL
+756 WRNENSLCWL

-776 HTLRDRRPTK
+776 RTLRDRRPTK

-794 WDLCESYNRACGL
+794 WDLCERYNRACGL
-807 ITAYQHTGADGVVR
+807 ITAYQHTGADSVVR

-835 AIRMSIFRLLE
+835 AIRMSIFKLLE

-887 ISTTCQHATNT
+887 TSTTCQHATNT

-907 TKVLS
+907 TNVLS
-912 DWHPLNAAHQ
+912 DWHPLNAAHH

-964 TFQQQEYSVTTVI
+964 TFQQQKYSVTTVI

-985 FVTWIRRTDGSWLEF
+985 FVTWIRRADGSWLEF

-1052 HKELQQ
+1052 HKELQK

-1086 TAITAGYIDND
+1086 TTITAGYIDND
-1097 MDATLTNNVNSPIA
+1097 MDTTLTNNVNSPIA

-1131 LPLHNDTAVVE
+1131 LPLLHNDTAIVE
-1142 ALTVSDDTDIMDATV
+1142 ALTVSDDTDNDIMDTTV
-1157 TTGKAGNS
+1157 TTGNAGNS
-1165 SISTTLLDTFEG
+1165 SISSTTLLDTFEG

-1182 VVTLTLVEV
+1182 DIVTLTLVEV
-1191 KVGSDGRPLDDNNVS
+1191 KVDSDGRPLDDNNVS
-1206 LAPGQNGDLSPPLPA
+1206 LAPRQNGDLSPLPA
-1221 PTPEAENPAP
+1221 PTPETENPAP

-1249 PDTASVFLLASSD
+1249 PDTASGFLLDSSD
-1262 GPSEPDSEKPTP
+1262 GPSEPNSEKPTP
-1274 PSPPRLRRGRS
+1274 PSPPKLRRGRR
-1285 TSNKAKMMASNTPVA
+1285 TSNKAKIMASNNPVA
-1300 PAAKVVATTPPR
+1300 AAAAKVVTTTPPR
-1312 TATPMALPGKCGG
+1312 TATPMALPGNWGG

-1334 MSPSYVEPS
+1334 MSPSYMEPS
-1343 TPAPEAPTPPSPPPH
+1343 TLAPEASTPPPPH
-1358 SKPTTTSTSLQSKP
+1358 SKPAATSTSLQSKP

-1391 PTSIPNPPRPTSH
+1391 PTSIPNPPRTQRPTSH
-1404 FKHSTPNRFQQLSH
+1404 FNHSTPNRFQQLSQ
-1418 SWQTPSMAPPNPDA
+1418 SWQDPRMAPPNPDA
-1432 RLKKPPPPPLP
+1432 RLKKPPPLP
-1443 KPKLSKVDN
+1443 KPKLSKGDI

-1461 MYGGFQARS
+1461 MYGGFQSRS

-1475 NMNSPSKTS
+1475 NINSPSKTS
-1484 SPTQLLSQRTDPQ
+1484 PPTQLISQRTDPQ
-1497 NGAWKIPSQPPAL
+1497 NDAWKIPSQPAAF

-1522 AVPVVTSLPP
+1522 AVPIVTSPPP

-1547 HSPGS
+1547 HSPGG

-1640 DSTGLLEML
+1640 DSTGFLEML
-1649 TTNGQEGGGDL
+1649 TTNGQEGVGDL
-1660 ACGGNG
+1660 ACGGDG

-1678 LHPANHGV
+1678 LHPANHVV
-1686 VVPQPGLAEPIT
+1686 VVPQPVLAEPIT

>member
-1 MFCDWSLQIQ
+1 M
-11 ERSALL
+11 
-17 ETCPWCAAKGQSL
+17 
-30 ALRSY
+30 
-35 RINSQEFITLCTDPQ
+35 
-50 CLFPLVS
+50 
-57 RPLEDVLASLVPPLH
+57 
-72 QTQTGSKRKSPCGLE
+72 
-87 NGDPVP
+87 
-93 SPKHARSV
+93 
-101 ESEVAEDAV
+101 
-110 SQSGALSVS
+110 
-119 GITSKLNGE
+119 
-128 EECFNGK
+128 
-135 KERIRQSEHTSMDVV
+135 
-150 NKTLKHTLPE
+150 
-160 TERGGANAYHKDSG
+160 
-174 WSMPEEMDQELLE
+174 
-187 EEQDGVCRPEDGTP
+187 
-201 TLDKGFPLQKKM
+201 
-213 LPVLQVAVSA
+213 
-223 VESTVE
+223 
-229 SEGAQKEVLSTLQEA
+229 
-244 VFAREN
+244 
-250 TFSAPQV
+250 
-257 AISLPEKI
+257 SLPQKRLRRLYLPWWRMSLPSEEVEKAL
-265 SRPLH
+265 P
-270 VAVSASTSA
+270 
-279 PEKPLAKVA
+279 A
-288 LVEVVPTFEDTVS
+288 LVEDVPASEEVEKALPALVEDVPAS
-301 LLEALTAPGEV
+301 EEVEKALPALVEDVPALEEVEKALPALVEDVPASEEV
-312 TQSRQKVHP
+312 
-321 PLQRTVK
+321 
-328 VVSAPEKVVSAPEKV
+328 EKALPALVEDVPASEEVEKALPALV
-343 VSAPEK
+343 EDVPASEEVEK
-349 RRLCLRQRRL
+349 ALPALVEDVPASEEV
-359 CLRQRRL
+359 
-366 CLRQRRLCLRQ
+366 
-377 RRLCLRR
+377 
-384 LCLRQR
+384 
-390 RLCLRQ
+390 
-396 RRLCL
+396 
-401 RQRRLCLRQRR
+401 
-412 EKVVS
+412 EK
-417 APEKVVSAPEKVV
+417 A
-430 SAPEKVVSAPEKV
+430 
-443 VSAPEKVVSAP
+443 
-454 EKVVSE
+454 
-460 RRLCLRQR
+460 
-468 RLCLPEKVVSAPEKV
+468 LPA
-483 VSAPEKVVSAPEKVA
+483 
-498 MVPPAMEAVLVL
+498 LV
-510 QDALTV
+510 
-516 LENASP
+516 E
-522 GIKEGLAV
+522 
-530 LKKDEEEECLIEE
+530 
-543 KDVAILVALDDVPA
+543 DVPA

-563 ALPALVEAVPASEE
+563 ALPALVEAVPALQE
-577 VEKALPALV
+577 VEKALPT
-586 DDVPASEEVEN
+586 
-597 SLPALVEAVPALE
+597 LVEAVPASE
-610 KDEEEVATPA
+610 KDEEEVATHA
-620 LMDNECGEDDLSVFD
+620 LMDNEYGEDDLSVFD

-660 VHDDDDDDG
+660 VHDDDDDDDG

-692 KTMETEREGSVTEEV
+692 ETMETEREGSVTEEV
-707 KVVPSPPKKKMGRPR
+707 EVVPSPPKKKMGRPR
-722 KTSII
+722 KTPII

-737 DPEVISTEELVPVP
+737 DPEVISTDELVPVP

-872 AEPLFQQTYEWQFEC
+872 AEPLFQQAYEWQFEC

-1015 VPPREIHVVFWELKT
+1015 VPPKEIHVVFWELKT

-1039 CSPPVSLTSTLLI
+1039 CSPPVSLTSTVLI

-1086 TAITAGYIDND
+1086 TTITAGYIDND

-1131 LPLHNDTAVVE
+1131 LPLLHNDTAIVE
-1142 ALTVSDDTDIMDATV
+1142 ALTVSDDTDNDIMDTTV

-1165 SISTTLLDTFEG
+1165 SIGSTTLLDTFEG

-1191 KVGSDGRPLDDNNVS
+1191 KVGSDGRALDDNDVS
-1206 LAPGQNGDLSPPLPA
+1206 LAPRQNGDLSPPLPA

-1231 AHEMPPETDVVV
+1231 AHEMPPEGETPPETDVVV

-1249 PDTASVFLLASSD
+1249 PDTASGFLLDSSD

-1285 TSNKAKMMASNTPVA
+1285 TSNKAKMIASNTPVA

-1312 TATPMALPGKCGG
+1312 TSTPMALPGKCGG

-1343 TPAPEAPTPPSPPPH
+1343 TPSPEAPTPPSPPPH
-1358 SKPTTTSTSLQSKP
+1358 SKPATTSTSLQSKP

-1404 FKHSTPNRFQQLSH
+1404 FKHSTPNRFQQLS
-1418 SWQTPSMAPPNPDA
+1418 PNPDA
-1432 RLKKPPPPPLP
+1432 RLKKPPPLP

-1497 NGAWKIPSQPPAL
+1497 NGAWKIQSQPPAL

-1522 AVPVVTSLPP
+1522 AVPIVTSLPP

-1547 HSPGS
+1547 HSPGG

-1582 GYQGGAGGRGE
+1582 GNQGGAGGRGE

-1627 LLSPATTASNLSP
+1627 LLSPVTTASNLSP